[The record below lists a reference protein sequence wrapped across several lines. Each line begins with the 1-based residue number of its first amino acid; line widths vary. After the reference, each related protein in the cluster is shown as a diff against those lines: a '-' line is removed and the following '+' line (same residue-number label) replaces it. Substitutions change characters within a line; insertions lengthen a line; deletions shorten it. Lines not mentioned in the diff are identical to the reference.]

1 MHVAR
6 LVTVTELSKAHPI
19 SRICI
24 NFARNGKRQP
34 PQTRPVDI
42 LKLLDF
48 DREAT
53 FITHLDSDAVVICRS
68 LTEFMLMLCVLPL
81 LPDAFSRPSA
91 QLLKILFELLLLL
104 LFLLCRPFLPFR
116 V

>member
-1 MHVAR
+1 MRVGR
-6 LVTVTELSKAHPI
+6 VMTVTEPSKAHPTQWETT
-19 SRICI
+19 
-24 NFARNGKRQP
+24 AVGKC
-34 PQTRPVDI
+34 I

-53 FITHLDSDAVVICRS
+53 FVTDLDSDAVLICRS
-68 LTEFMLMLCVLPL
+68 LTEFMLMLCILPL
-81 LPDAFSRPSA
+81 LPDSFSRPSA

-104 LFLLCRPFLPFR
+104 LFLLCRPFLPFP